1 MVVDFISQY
10 SGSDGMKVPLH
21 HCPIQRDA
29 RKNSQDGYTSMPVIT
44 VPLSF
49 SEPPD
54 VCERSTI
61 GPVGAIDF
69 VWESGVVQLLFEKG
83 KCLVAI

>member
-1 MVVDFISQY
+1 
-10 SGSDGMKVPLH
+10 
-21 HCPIQRDA
+21 
-29 RKNSQDGYTSMPVIT
+29 MPVIT